1 MTAFSLAFA
10 PLAPPWAFAVL
21 ALLAIAVFAGFVALR
36 RRGGALRLAL
46 GGALLIALA
55 NPSLVEERREPLRD
69 VAVVVVDHSPSQN
82 LANRR
87 AQTEAATQGLLTA
100 LKKFDHLDVRLIDA
114 GDAAQDGTHLFA
126 ALTAGLADVAPERVA
141 AAIMITD
148 GQIHDIP
155 AAPSGFKGPLHAL
168 ITGDDHERERRLE
181 LVEAPRF
188 GLIGKELNFALKVE
202 DVNGP
207 GGPIPVEVRRDGEVV
222 ARIIVKPGEITK
234 IPVKLAHGGKT
245 VLEFSAEALPG
256 ALSDLPAKA
265 VASVEGVRD
274 HLKIL
279 LVSGEPNPGERSWRN
294 LLKSDPNVELV
305 HFTILRPPEKQDGA
319 PLHELALIAFPTA
332 ELFGKKIVD
341 FDLILFDRFSNM
353 GLLPPAYFENI
364 VKYVRDGGALA
375 IVAGPNFSEPDGL
388 FYTPIGR
395 IAPARPTGEVF
406 VGPFRPEVTT
416 LGARHPVA
424 RDLPGADRTPPDWS
438 QFFRLDA
445 ATASRGAT
453 ILSGAKNAP
462 LVVLSHE
469 GKGRVAQFLTDQF
482 WLWARGYQGGGPY
495 GDLMRRTAHWLMKEP
510 ELEEEAL
517 RASAQGAEVTIERQT
532 LGESAGPARLIAPSG
547 KSREIALSQDA
558 PGLFRA
564 HVRADEIGL
573 FRVEQGDLKALVNV
587 GPENPLEY
595 RALVSTTEKIRPLA
609 EATGGSARRIGRA
622 GADAVHLP
630 RLVEMGDSPVYAGAD
645 YIGIRRSG
653 ASSTRGVTLVPL
665 AQGLVG
671 LIVLL
676 GLALACWIVEA
687 RRQTSGR
694 TAPE

>member
-10 PLAPPWAFAVL
+10 PLIPLWLFVLFGLL
-21 ALLAIAVFAGFVALR
+21 ALAQFGAFLGLR

-46 GGALLIALA
+46 GAALLIALA
-55 NPSLVEERREPLRD
+55 NPSLVEEKREPMRD
-69 VAVVVVDHSPSQN
+69 VVAVVVDHSPSQN
-82 LANRR
+82 LGPRR
-87 AQTEAATQGLLTA
+87 AQTDAALQGLLES
-100 LKKFDHLDVRLIDA
+100 LKKFDGLDVRTVEA
-114 GDAAQDGTHLFA
+114 GGAGEDGTKLFS
-126 ALTAGLADVAPERVA
+126 ALAENLADVAPERVGA
-141 AAIMITD
+141 VIMLTD

-188 GLIGKELNFALKVE
+188 GLIGKELNFALKLE
-202 DVNGP
+202 EVNGP
-207 GGPIPVEVRRDGEVV
+207 GGPVPIEIRRDGELFG
-222 ARIIVKPGEITK
+222 RISVKPGEIAK

-245 VLEFSAEALPG
+245 MFEFVADPLPA
-256 ALSDLPAKA
+256 ALSDLPGKA
-265 VASVEGVRD
+265 AASVEGVRD

-305 HFTILRPPEKQDGA
+305 HFTILRPPEKQDGT

-353 GLLPPAYFENI
+353 GLLPPAYFDNI

-375 IVAGPNFSEPDGL
+375 IIAGPNFAEPDGL

-406 VGPFRPEVTT
+406 VGPFRPEVTSV
-416 LGARHPVA
+416 GARHPVT
-424 RDLPGADRTPPDWS
+424 RDLPGAAKKPPDWS
-438 QFFRLDA
+438 EFFRLDVA
-445 ATASRGAT
+445 SATRGAAV
-453 ILSGAKNAP
+453 LSGAQNAP

-482 WLWARGYQGGGPY
+482 WLWARGYHGGGPY
-495 GDLMRRTAHWLMKEP
+495 ADLMRRSAHWLMKEP
-510 ELEEEAL
+510 ELEEEFL
-517 RASAQGAEVTIERQT
+517 RATAQGSEVTVERQT
-532 LGESAGPARLIAPSG
+532 LGETAPPARLIAPSG
-547 KSREIALSQDA
+547 ASRELTLKPEA

-564 HVRADEIGL
+564 HVKADELGL
-573 FRVEQGDLKALVNV
+573 YRVEQGALKALVNV

-595 RALVSTTEKIRPLA
+595 RALVSTPEKIRPLA
-609 EATGGSARRIGRA
+609 EATGGSSRRIGRP
-622 GADAVHLP
+622 GTDAIHLP
-630 RLVEMGDSPVYAGAD
+630 RLVEMGDSPFYAGSD
-645 YIGIRRSG
+645 YIGLRRAG
-653 ASSTRGVTLVPL
+653 ASFVRGVTFVPL
-665 AQGLVG
+665 AQGFFG
-671 LIVLL
+671 LAALL
-676 GLALACWIVEA
+676 GLLLAAWLVEA
-687 RRQTSGR
+687 RRQTSGP
-694 TAPE
+694 TTPL